1 MAYWVIKGLIS
12 GFWRNEKV
20 KKPYFTL
27 NEHSAWPQDVSGPF
41 LEKSD
46 LPKNL
51 TLTLSLLRRL
61 INFGHNFAKSK
72 LELSKL
78 DRDRPT

>member
-1 MAYWVIKGLIS
+1 MVS
-12 GFWRNEKV
+12 GRNNRL
-20 KKPYFTL
+20 FTL
-27 NEHSAWPQDVSGPF
+27 NKHSTWSQDVSGRL

-46 LPKNL
+46 LPKIL

-78 DRDRPT
+78 DIDRPT

>member
-1 MAYWVIKGLIS
+1 MALRVIKGLIS
-12 GFWRNEKV
+12 GFWQNEKV

-27 NEHSAWPQDVSGPF
+27 NKHSTWSQDASGRF
-41 LEKSD
+41 SEKSD

-61 INFGHNFAKSK
+61 INFGQNFAKSK